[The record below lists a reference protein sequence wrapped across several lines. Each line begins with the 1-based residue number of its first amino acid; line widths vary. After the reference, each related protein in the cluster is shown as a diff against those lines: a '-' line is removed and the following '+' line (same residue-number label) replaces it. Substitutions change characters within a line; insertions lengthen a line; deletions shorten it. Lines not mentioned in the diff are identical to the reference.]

1 MPKFMNEYEIEEL
14 TGRFGQG
21 ETPNLLTGA
30 NVLRRL
36 CRWTN
41 SNSDGWAYWPKPTR
55 AAAKLMELLD
65 SVDRFD
71 PQDCTDGQLRSALT
85 PIKAFLTKQGV
96 DHEVVFPTGAVQ
108 TYRVE
113 IRFDDAGLAGPVEP
127 GRRMVTLIRVDDQRR
142 TAVVDLEFRAV
153 KPLPVAAADSID
165 RDVAPIACR
174 DDDPA

>member
-113 IRFDDAGLAGPVEP
+113 IRFD
-127 GRRMVTLIRVDDQRR
+127 VTGTESEAR
-142 TAVVDLEFRAV
+142 
-153 KPLPVAAADSID
+153 AAADK
-165 RDVAPIACR
+165 VAGVVGGEVTAIF
-174 DDDPA
+174 DEQFEEV